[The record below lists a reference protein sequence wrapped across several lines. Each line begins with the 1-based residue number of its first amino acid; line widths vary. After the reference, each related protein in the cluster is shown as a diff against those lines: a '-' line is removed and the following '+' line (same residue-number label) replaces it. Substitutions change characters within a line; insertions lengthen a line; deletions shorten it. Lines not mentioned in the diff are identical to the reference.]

1 MIKMGK
7 KIDIQCNKCNIK
19 YIISQKTF
27 RLNLRKNNGVYI
39 CKKCY
44 LTSPEA
50 RQKVSIATKKLWR
63 NDNYRQK
70 QSLIRSKTQSDRS
83 KQIWKN
89 NRNII
94 ISGMIKYANTNEAK
108 ERQSKITK
116 KMWSNPLIAQKISNS
131 MRERWQDENYR
142 TKIAKAG
149 QPRFSQIHK
158 TFCAIL
164 TDLGIKFQNEFVLGP
179 WSFDVMIPRENQKN
193 LLIEINGDW
202 VHSLPQKINS
212 DKQKFTYYERYLS
225 NTYDLKYIWEHEFYV
240 SSRIKNLIQYWI
252 GITETIKE
260 FNFSDTI
267 IKAISAQEA
276 ENLLNKYHY
285 LSKLGRAGYYYGG
298 HIDNNLSSVAVFAP
312 VGRIES
318 LNGILKPA
326 LELTRFCI
334 HPFYQQK
341 NYASYLISRFLK
353 ILHKD
358 HSELRSIIAFSDTTF
373 NHFGTIY
380 KATNWKF
387 LNTVKPDYWY
397 ADQNGWV
404 MHKKTLW
411 NRATNL
417 KMTES
422 EYAMK
427 YNFSKVFGNEKQKFL
442 FSLL

>member
-1 MIKMGK
+1 
-7 KIDIQCNKCNIK
+7 
-19 YIISQKTF
+19 
-27 RLNLRKNNGVYI
+27 
-39 CKKCY
+39 
-44 LTSPEA
+44 
-50 RQKVSIATKKLWR
+50 
-63 NDNYRQK
+63 
-70 QSLIRSKTQSDRS
+70 
-83 KQIWKN
+83 
-89 NRNII
+89 
-94 ISGMIKYANTNEAK
+94 
-108 ERQSKITK
+108 
-116 KMWSNPLIAQKISNS
+116 
-131 MRERWQDENYR
+131 
-142 TKIAKAG
+142 
-149 QPRFSQIHK
+149 
-158 TFCAIL
+158 
-164 TDLGIKFQNEFVLGP
+164 
-179 WSFDVMIPRENQKN
+179 MIPRENQKN